1 MFRGPTRGFSMSELS
16 DVKPSDIK
24 RSNVKPSDVKGSDV
38 KPSDIKRSDVKQPAA
53 SERASRATRSVEED
67 ECEEELHGE
76 YERDESE
83 TPDMAKRSFLAK
95 VTMDDHQRFLN
106 LPPMTRGDALR
117 GMSVL
122 DRMIYEM
129 LILLSSLTWLATI
142 WQYAQKS
149 ALWLWARTG
158 RITGSTTAAAVG
170 HQRGTPVCKAA
181 YQSMWTKFK
190 GNVAS
195 EWGSGKEV
203 YGTQCYVNDLLR
215 IVVTEFRKQRREGKV
230 QKTMTFVFRGQTIP
244 VPDIDQDPVVEV
256 RHYGLLIDPW
266 NHHRGVSPDG
276 VVFINDVACGALE
289 VKCAY
294 ADLFAL
300 YVNIHPYYYD
310 QIMCELYLCN
320 RYWPTIRWLDFQV
333 WAPKNFVV
341 DTYTLNTDYFFHW
354 YGPRENRYYFRL
366 FLKAMSEKMCFM
378 AEQETKPGVKPT
390 DEHVQSVM
398 KRQFAMPVEPPADP
412 MEDQELLSMNL
423 AF

>member
-1 MFRGPTRGFSMSELS
+1 MSEM
-16 DVKPSDIK
+16 DDMKATGPFTGPSTGPFTGP
-24 RSNVKPSDVKGSDV
+24 VTGPVTG
-38 KPSDIKRSDVKQPAA
+38 PA
-53 SERASRATRSVEED
+53 SPRPVDED
-67 ECEEELHGE
+67 ECQEEIHGE

-95 VTMDDHQRFLN
+95 VTMEDHQRFLN
-106 LPPMTRGDALR
+106 LPPMTRGEALR
-117 GMSVL
+117 GMGIL

-129 LILLSSLTWLATI
+129 LILLSSLTLLCTI

-149 ALWLWARTG
+149 TLWLWARTG

-181 YQSMWTKFK
+181 YQSLWTKFK

-195 EWGSGKEV
+195 QWGSGKEV
-203 YGTQCYVNDLLR
+203 YATQCYVNDLLR

-230 QKTMTFVFRGQTIP
+230 QKTKSFVFRGQTIP
-244 VPDIDQDPVVEV
+244 VPDVNQDPVVEV
-256 RHYGLLIDPW
+256 RHYGLFIDPW

-294 ADLFAL
+294 ADRFAL
-300 YVNIHPYYYD
+300 YANIHPYYYD

-333 WAPKNFVV
+333 WAPDNFVV

-354 YGPRENRYYFRL
+354 YAPREIRYYFRL
-366 FLKAMSEKMCFM
+366 FLKAMSEKMCFT

-390 DEHVQSVM
+390 DEHVRNVM
-398 KRQFAMPVEPPADP
+398 KKQFAMPVEESAEQ
-412 MEDQELLSMNL
+412 MEDQELMAMNL
-423 AF
+423 AL